1 MESDSRHSVPFSAY
15 MCILIHMSTRAH
27 FKKKQ
32 LQKKQLH
39 LKSLHF
45 FSHAPGSASLI

>member
-1 MESDSRHSVPFSAY
+1 MENDSRHSVPFSAH
-15 MCILIHMSTRAH
+15 MCILIHMSTHAH

-39 LKSLHF
+39 LKSLQF
-45 FSHAPGSASLI
+45 FSHAPESASLI